1 MAELRDGVRLQKL
14 RPVKGQL
21 QEERKHA
28 LLIELVQCEA
38 GKNMKFVSSRLL
50 PYAFSFFVV
59 LFSFGINL
67 DIRIFPYY
75 FLLCTCLEKA
85 SRLKGR
91 ISILLASCRRNVH
104 KKLHLRGN
112 ISRPRQLPFSVLT
125 EIKDTTSFMLYL
137 K

>member
-50 PYAFSFFVV
+50 PYAFSFFCSLIFLRDKLGHQDFPL
-59 LFSFGINL
+59 LFSPLYVSGESQQVKRK
-67 DIRIFPYY
+67 DIY
-75 FLLCTCLEKA
+75 
-85 SRLKGR
+85 SV
-91 ISILLASCRRNVH
+91 S
-104 KKLHLRGN
+104 KL
-112 ISRPRQLPFSVLT
+112 SS
-125 EIKDTTSFMLYL
+125 KCS
-137 K
+137 